1 MFLNFNSR
9 IQRICYFY
17 LNNFYLAMFF
27 LSTKAIV
34 IVIQMTDGH
43 KTEMKCS
50 HVLLLD
56 WINLRVISC
65 FCENMEEFFQN
76 KKLP

>member
-1 MFLNFNSR
+1 M
-9 IQRICYFY
+9 
-17 LNNFYLAMFF
+17 
-27 LSTKAIV
+27 
-34 IVIQMTDGH
+34 IQMTDGH

-50 HVLLLD
+50 HVLSLD

>member
-9 IQRICYFY
+9 IQRICYLY

-43 KTEMKCS
+43 KTEVLSCS
-50 HVLLLD
+50 FVRLDKLESNKLLL
-56 WINLRVISC
+56 
-65 FCENMEEFFQN
+65 
-76 KKLP
+76 